1 VGANGGGVVEGRS
14 ARNSRTDSGG
24 QDFGFG
30 GVGWFRTG
38 LSEVRKV
45 EVSET
50 ALGLSTGFGGKAGP
64 PGFLKI
70 GTEGAGNG
78 PGGFW
83 CERRRWGKRWIAKA
97 AVLVQMGLAAVF
109 G

>member
-1 VGANGGGVVEGRS
+1 V
-14 ARNSRTDSGG
+14 RNSRTDSGG

-78 PGGFW
+78 PGAFDWFWWESGPAGFLEDW
-83 CERRRWGKRWIAKA
+83 D
-97 AVLVQMGLAAVF
+97 
-109 G
+109 